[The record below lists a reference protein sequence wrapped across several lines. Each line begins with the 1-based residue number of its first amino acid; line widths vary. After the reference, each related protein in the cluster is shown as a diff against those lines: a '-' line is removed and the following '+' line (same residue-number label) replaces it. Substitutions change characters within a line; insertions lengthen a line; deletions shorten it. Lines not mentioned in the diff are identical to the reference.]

1 MYLIRRKQSLGVPVT
16 SSCLVSFPESSLS
29 WTRVARTVRTRL
41 HCNHKP
47 PISSL
52 RSKAISWR
60 FQTTSLWV
68 PFSKICGVFGLRKR
82 CLLVDGRLKKN
93 RRFKYPGHVF
103 RTSWLSDANY
113 IGLVKSHSGSW
124 ASVIN
129 WQQYWLFCFGFYSSL
144 RSCLFFVTSIP

>member
-68 PFSKICGVFGLRKR
+68 PFSKICGVFSLRKR

-93 RRFKYPGHVF
+93 RRFKYPGHYPIPHELTF
-103 RTSWLSDANY
+103 RRKLHRASQEP
-113 IGLVKSHSGSW
+113 LV
-124 ASVIN
+124 
-129 WQQYWLFCFGFYSSL
+129 
-144 RSCLFFVTSIP
+144 